1 MKFMTL
7 KYLVILLI
15 VNQKQKMKEHNVV
28 LLLKLDLIYFS
39 FTRYIKKQRTKLYN
53 RIKVKRKKLMM

>member
-39 FTRYIKKQRTKLYN
+39 FTKYIKKQRTKLYN
-53 RIKVKRKKLMM
+53 RIKMKRKKLMM